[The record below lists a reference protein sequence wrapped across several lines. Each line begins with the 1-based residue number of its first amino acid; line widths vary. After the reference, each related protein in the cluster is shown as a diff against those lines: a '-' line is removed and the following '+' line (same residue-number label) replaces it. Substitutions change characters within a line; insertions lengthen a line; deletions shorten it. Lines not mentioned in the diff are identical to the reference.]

1 METYRIIKTET
12 GLGPFDYNDDFQ
24 PLHYQIPVDIVTW
37 YEVQVRGFFLWH
49 TIKAFRSLR
58 KAAELLHHLRE
69 PEEYAQRCAKGR
81 TPAAF
86 TLLKAGRYSFR
97 LRIQEQTQ
105 PAHLFQF
112 RKLWGATGKA
122 PPAPTR
128 RKPDAQRAWDKGR
141 SESGSFRNPK
151 GLKTHIDTIKPA
163 QPRPFRRFTLE
174 TT

>member
-81 TPAAF
+81 IP
-86 TLLKAGRYSFR
+86 
-97 LRIQEQTQ
+97 
-105 PAHLFQF
+105 
-112 RKLWGATGKA
+112 
-122 PPAPTR
+122 
-128 RKPDAQRAWDKGR
+128 
-141 SESGSFRNPK
+141 
-151 GLKTHIDTIKPA
+151 
-163 QPRPFRRFTLE
+163 RRFHASNKGGVLFV
-174 TT
+174 

>member
-69 PEEYAQRCAKGR
+69 SEE
-81 TPAAF
+81 
-86 TLLKAGRYSFR
+86 
-97 LRIQEQTQ
+97 
-105 PAHLFQF
+105 
-112 RKLWGATGKA
+112 
-122 PPAPTR
+122 
-128 RKPDAQRAWDKGR
+128 
-141 SESGSFRNPK
+141 
-151 GLKTHIDTIKPA
+151 
-163 QPRPFRRFTLE
+163 
-174 TT
+174 